1 MRGEIPRAAVFPILR
16 IMHPVRRSV
25 LAALIVLAPLALRA
39 ADPAPE
45 TPAATASAEEEP
57 KTFAEALHR
66 KGVKTTEGPAK
77 VALGAVAEYRLQP
90 GQHFIGP
97 DSLDLFYKLTHNMRG
112 GDEVGVVIDPAGWML
127 FFDFAEVG
135 YVKDDE
141 KDQLDGEKLLASMR
155 ENQAAANKARQKQ
168 GWDEMKLQGWAATPR
183 YDEKTHNLT
192 WALKLSSSRDNHQSY
207 WINENI
213 RLLGRGGYMNVTLVA
228 DPEEYEA
235 ASQATATLLAGS
247 FGYTSGHRYA
257 EWKKGDKIAAVGLS
271 ALVLGGGAAAAA
283 KMGLLSKLGGLLG
296 KLGKGIIVVIAAI
309 GAGIVKLVKKLSGSH
324 PTDSQS

>member
-1 MRGEIPRAAVFPILR
+1 
-16 IMHPVRRSV
+16 MHLVRRSL
-25 LAALIVLAPLALRA
+25 LAALLLATPLALRA

-45 TPAATASAEEEP
+45 APAASTATPVEEEPP

-77 VALGAVAEYRLQP
+77 VALGSVAEYQLLP
-90 GQHFIGP
+90 GQHFVGA
-97 DSLDLFYKLTHNMRG
+97 DSLDLFYKLTHNMRA

-127 FFDFAEVG
+127 FFDFSDVG

-141 KDQLDGEKLLASMR
+141 KDQLNADKLLASMR
-155 ENQAAANKARQKQ
+155 ENQDAANEARKKE

-192 WALKLSSSRDNHQSY
+192 WALKLSSSRDNHQSH

-228 DPEEYEA
+228 DPEEYQA
-235 ASQATATLLAGS
+235 ASQATATLLAGN

-283 KMGLLSKLGGLLG
+283 KMGLLSKFGALLA

-309 GAGIVKLVKKLSGSH
+309 GAGIAKLFKKLTGSH
-324 PTDSQS
+324 PTDSDKTS